1 MDARRRA
8 HEREADARDPHAA
21 ARLLLEQVRAGELR
35 REQLL
40 LLAFAGHPGLQPLL
54 AEDLAE
60 WCAFHDLDGALD
72 LILGAEPD
80 ALSLASWIYGLALFD
95 LPSAAR
101 AVFSGL
107 PAVAEAVAAL
117 EPDPRYADEGY
128 YMAEFHYERD
138 TALQLVNATLLAVM
152 NWEATRATPLLR
164 GELRRSEQIAMY
176 LGSTVPDGFSSL
188 FEVPEALLGWTHT
201 EDPDLLRRRR
211 QALEGVTTLLAE
223 LGLAPPVA
231 YRSAQRAVLAALRP

>member
-8 HEREADARDPHAA
+8 HEREADARDPHAT

-107 PAVAEAVAAL
+107 PAVAEAVAARA
-117 EPDPRYADEGY
+117 PNPAFAGDPY
-128 YMAEFHYERD
+128 YVEDFQYERD

-164 GELRRSEQIAMY
+164 GELRRAVGNTPS
-176 LGSTVPDGFSSL
+176 LTSVVPRGFPSL
-188 FEVPEALLGWTHT
+188 FEVPEALLGWAHT